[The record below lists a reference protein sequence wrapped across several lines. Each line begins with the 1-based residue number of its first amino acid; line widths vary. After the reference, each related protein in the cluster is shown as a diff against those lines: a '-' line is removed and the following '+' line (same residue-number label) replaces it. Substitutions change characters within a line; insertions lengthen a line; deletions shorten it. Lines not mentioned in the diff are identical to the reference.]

1 LRQDTDLG
9 PFPSLSCDHGPW
21 VLENASSDY
30 ESEDED
36 EDEDEEQM
44 EEEFEWNSD
53 DDNIP
58 PTNDMEEKCNA
69 FMGILA
75 FHPYKEIIFLDR
87 SSRVLAY
94 HLSSSKLEALG
105 NLLPNGYVTMHVYVC
120 SSFSYTPCRMRELLQ
135 TFK

>member
-9 PFPSLSCDHGPW
+9 PFPSLSGDHGPW
-21 VLENASSDY
+21 VLENVSSDY
-30 ESEDED
+30 ERKDED
-36 EDEDEEQM
+36 RYEEQM

-105 NLLPNGYVTMHVYVC
+105 NLFTNVYLSMHVYVR
-120 SSFSYTPCRMRELLQ
+120 SSFPYTPCWMGELPQ